1 MHKKAKAY
9 VLSVMQLLK
18 PFVWYIGFY
27 GFYFFLVMVDYFNP
41 PAEDDPLFG
50 SVATLDSW
58 NYINREVYVESQK
71 LGILI
76 DVLIF
81 LLATSNIK
89 NHPKIAKFIF
99 LIPWIQAC
107 FKSGLNRIL
116 MFLSAVG
123 NIPNYPDL
131 TEDCSRGGY
140 GNLPE
145 YGDL

>member
-1 MHKKAKAY
+1 MDVRNRRLLIGHISDKMGKIVESKMRKKAKAY

-27 GFYFFLVMVDYFNP
+27 GFYFFWVMVDYFNP

-71 LGILI
+71 LGIFV

-107 FKSGLNRIL
+107 FNFIEEWLK
-116 MFLSAVG
+116 
-123 NIPNYPDL
+123 
-131 TEDCSRGGY
+131 
-140 GNLPE
+140 
-145 YGDL
+145 

>member
-27 GFYFFLVMVDYFNP
+27 GFYFFWVMVDYFNP

-71 LGILI
+71 LGIFV

-107 FKSGLNRIL
+107 FNFIEEWLKKNFNVFVS
-116 MFLSAVG
+116 
-123 NIPNYPDL
+123 
-131 TEDCSRGGY
+131 SR
-140 GNLPE
+140 
-145 YGDL
+145 

>member
-27 GFYFFLVMVDYFNP
+27 GFYFFWVMVDYFNP

-71 LGILI
+71 LGIFV
-76 DVLIF
+76 VLIF

-107 FKSGLNRIL
+107 FNFIEEWLK
-116 MFLSAVG
+116 
-123 NIPNYPDL
+123 
-131 TEDCSRGGY
+131 
-140 GNLPE
+140 
-145 YGDL
+145 

>member
-9 VLSVMQLLK
+9 VLSVMQLLN

-27 GFYFFLVMVDYFNP
+27 GFYFFWVMVDYFNP

-71 LGILI
+71 LGIFV

-107 FKSGLNRIL
+107 FNFIEEWLK
-116 MFLSAVG
+116 
-123 NIPNYPDL
+123 
-131 TEDCSRGGY
+131 
-140 GNLPE
+140 
-145 YGDL
+145 

>member
-27 GFYFFLVMVDYFNP
+27 GFYFFWVMVDYFNP
-41 PAEDDPLFG
+41 PAEDDSLFG

-71 LGILI
+71 LGIFV

-89 NHPKIAKFIF
+89 NHPKIAQFIF

-107 FKSGLNRIL
+107 FNFIEEWLK
-116 MFLSAVG
+116 
-123 NIPNYPDL
+123 
-131 TEDCSRGGY
+131 
-140 GNLPE
+140 
-145 YGDL
+145 

>member
-27 GFYFFLVMVDYFNP
+27 GFYFFWVMVDYFNP

-71 LGILI
+71 LGIFV

-107 FKSGLNRIL
+107 FNFIEEWLKQNFNVFVS
-116 MFLSAVG
+116 
-123 NIPNYPDL
+123 
-131 TEDCSRGGY
+131 SR
-140 GNLPE
+140 
-145 YGDL
+145 

>member
-1 MHKKAKAY
+1 MSGICSCLCEIYPRKLVKLEKVKCTKSKSICFICYAVVKTVCVVY
-9 VLSVMQLLK
+9 RILWIL
-18 PFVWYIGFY
+18 
-27 GFYFFLVMVDYFNP
+27 FFWVMVDYFNP
-41 PAEDDPLFG
+41 PAEDDSLFG

-71 LGILI
+71 LGIFV

-107 FKSGLNRIL
+107 FNFIEEWLK
-116 MFLSAVG
+116 
-123 NIPNYPDL
+123 
-131 TEDCSRGGY
+131 
-140 GNLPE
+140 
-145 YGDL
+145 